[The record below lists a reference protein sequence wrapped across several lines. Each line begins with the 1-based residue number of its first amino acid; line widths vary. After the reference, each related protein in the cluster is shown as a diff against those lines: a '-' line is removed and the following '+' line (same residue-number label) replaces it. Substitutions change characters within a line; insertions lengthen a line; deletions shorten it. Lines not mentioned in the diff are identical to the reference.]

1 MTQQK
6 KLRVFYAVLGVL
18 FAVAVADLTRQATEG
33 SKQHLSAN
41 GLYYTDSPVGH
52 LIAWLSPAKPK
63 PTECKPYPWWPLPQ
77 CGKK

>member
-1 MTQQK
+1 MTQQN

-41 GLYYTDSPVGH
+41 GLYYTDSPVGR
-52 LIAWLSPAKPK
+52 LITWLSSPAR
-63 PTECKPYPWWPLPQ
+63 EPQ
-77 CGKK
+77 K